1 MSAGAGKKQKA
12 VLAHLLLRRGGTVD
26 SCLQEVCLDL
36 APPPALGS
44 VWGQQSLWTQTE
56 GIQIRKPLLFAS
68 LTLGPGLTAHLTVL
82 CTALGHVY
90 VNQLTDL
97 LGKTKLKR

>member
-1 MSAGAGKKQKA
+1 MSARARKKQKA
-12 VLAHLLLRRGGTVD
+12 VLALLLLRHGGTVD
-26 SCLQEVCLDL
+26 SCLKEVCLDL

-56 GIQIRKPLLFAS
+56 GIQIREPLLFAS

>member
-1 MSAGAGKKQKA
+1 MSARAGKKQKA

-26 SCLQEVCLDL
+26 SCLQEICLDL

-56 GIQIRKPLLFAS
+56 GVQIRESLLFAS
-68 LTLGPGLTAHLTVL
+68 LTLGPGLTAHLTAL
-82 CTALGHVY
+82 CSALGHVY